1 MKGQQITSGAKLVP
15 YNTKLMP
22 ETKEL
27 LGVIAQVQ
35 KLDGQRELIERMLVV
50 YGEKYP
56 DSLKAAKD
64 LINMLG
70 DLKRPEDPINS

>member
-1 MKGQQITSGAKLVP
+1 MKGQQVNNSTKLIP

-27 LGVIAQVQ
+27 LSVIAQVQ

-56 DSLKAAKD
+56 DSLQTAKD
-64 LINMLG
+64 LLSMLG
-70 DLKRPEDPINS
+70 KLERPEDPIRD

>member
-1 MKGQQITSGAKLVP
+1 MKGQQVTSNTKLIP

-27 LGVIAQVQ
+27 LSVIAQVQ

-56 DSLKAAKD
+56 DSLQTARD
-64 LINMLG
+64 LLSMLG
-70 DLKRPEDPINS
+70 KLERPEDPISD